1 MFRINQRRLHMK
13 TTVQRKKS
21 IFNWLLSISVLV
33 AFIFS
38 LAIPAGMVQAANP
51 KAQSY
56 IIVLKD
62 TEDPEAD
69 APGLAKA
76 HGLQTG
82 FIYKHALKGMS
93 ALVPE
98 GRLNALQH
106 DPRVAYVVEDMLRS
120 VDAQSMPTG
129 IQRIF
134 ANTNPEIGIN
144 GVDDYRV
151 DVDVAV
157 IDTGVDFQHP
167 DLNVVGG
174 VNCTSSIFFA
184 TCKAGGD
191 DDHYHGT
198 HVAGTIGALD
208 NGVGV
213 VGVAPGARIWAVKV
227 LNKSGS
233 GYSSWIIAGI
243 DWVAAN
249 AATIEVANMSLG
261 GSGFSQ
267 AEYDAIQGAV
277 NAGVAFAVAAGNNDA
292 DARNYSPGGFNNV
305 LSVSALADFD
315 GLPGGLGAPTC
326 RTDQDD
332 TLADFS
338 NWGPEVDIA
347 APGVCILSTY
357 PIEQG
362 EYGTISGTSMASPH
376 AAGALALLASASN
389 PNNATDVYNLYNQ
402 VKATGNYSWTDD
414 SGDWIQE
421 PLLDVSNTTIFNPVL
436 VPGSGGNPPA
446 APANLTATAVSST
459 QINLTWADSDTE
471 TGFKIERCTGTGCS
485 NFAQIATAGVNVTSY
500 SNTGL
505 TASTSYSYRV
515 RAYNTAGDS
524 DYSNT
529 TSAVTQAAPALPA
542 APSGLAASV
551 ISRSQIN
558 LTWMDNSSNETG
570 FRIQRCK
577 GSTCTNFAQ
586 IATLGANI
594 TSYSNTGLS
603 SNTTYRYRVYA
614 YNAVGNSAY
623 SNIASATTLRR

>member
-1 MFRINQRRLHMK
+1 MN
-13 TTVQRKKS
+13 TTTLPLKNSV
-21 IFNWLLSISVLV
+21 FNRLLSACVCV
-33 AFIFS
+33 AFLLGLIMPGG
-38 LAIPAGMVQAANP
+38 AVQANP
-51 KAQSY
+51 AAAPY
-56 IIVLKD
+56 IVVFKD
-62 TEDPEAD
+62 TVNPSAE

-76 HGLQTG
+76 YGLQPG
-82 FIYKHALKGMS
+82 FIYQHALKGMS
-93 ALVPE
+93 ALVPA

-106 DPRVAYVVEDMLRS
+106 DPRVAYVVEDMERHIS
-120 VDAQSMPTG
+120 DQSMPTG

-174 VNCTSSIFFA
+174 VNCYNWWPFTAS
-184 TCKAGGD
+184 CKVGGD

-208 NGVGV
+208 NGIGV

-227 LNKSGS
+227 LNSSGS
-233 GYSSWIIAGI
+233 GYSSQIVAGI
-243 DWVAAN
+243 DWVAAH
-249 AATIEVANMSLG
+249 ADTIEVANMSLG

-277 NAGVAFAVAAGNNDA
+277 NKGVAFAVAAGNDDA
-292 DARNYSPGGFNNV
+292 DAKNYSPGGFDNV

-315 GLPGGLGAPTC
+315 GIPGNLGNPTC
-326 RTDQDD
+326 RADQDD

-338 NWGPEVDIA
+338 NWGPEIDVA

-357 PIEQG
+357 PLEQG

-376 AAGALALLASASN
+376 AAGALALLASVNN

-402 VKATGNYSWTDD
+402 VKAAGNYDWTDD
-414 SGDWIQE
+414 SGDGIQE
-421 PLLDVSNTTIFNPVL
+421 PLLDVSNTAIFNPAL
-436 VPGSGGNPPA
+436 VTGSGGTPPA
-446 APANLTATAVSST
+446 ALANLATAAVLSS
-459 QINLTWADSDTE
+459 QINLSWIDSDGTE
-471 TGFKIERCTGTGCS
+471 QGFKIERCTGAGCS
-485 NFAQIATAGVNVTSY
+485 DFAQIATVGANVTSY

-515 RAYNTAGDS
+515 RAYNAAGDS
-524 DYSNT
+524 PYSNT
-529 TSAVTQAAPALPA
+529 ATAVTQAAPALPA
-542 APSGLAASV
+542 APTNLVATAV
-551 ISRSQIN
+551 SRSQIN
-558 LTWMDNSSNETG
+558 LTWTDNANNESG
-570 FRIQRCK
+570 FYVERCK

-586 IATLGANI
+586 IATVGANV
-594 TSYSNTGLS
+594 TTYGNTGLS
-603 SNTTYRYRVYA
+603 ANTSYRYRVRA
-614 YNAVGNSAY
+614 YNTSGASAY
-623 SNIASATTLRR
+623 SDIALAKTLRR